1 IVIPPAIFFYYSTLF
16 DSRFK
21 TLQQNHFGYTWK
33 GMVGISR
40 SLANAFYERNYAVY
54 VLYDDDTESLVDEE
68 YKLDLENVLY
78 GIEKEDLAKYIFS
91 WLGQ

>member
-1 IVIPPAIFFYYSTLF
+1 MEGMDFIDHEDLI
-16 DSRFK
+16 D
-21 TLQQNHFGYTWK
+21 FGYTWK

-54 VLYDDDTESLVDEE
+54 VLYDDNTESLVDEE

-78 GIEKEDLAKYIFS
+78 GIEKEDLAKYIFHG
-91 WLGQ
+91 WVNKRKRVAT